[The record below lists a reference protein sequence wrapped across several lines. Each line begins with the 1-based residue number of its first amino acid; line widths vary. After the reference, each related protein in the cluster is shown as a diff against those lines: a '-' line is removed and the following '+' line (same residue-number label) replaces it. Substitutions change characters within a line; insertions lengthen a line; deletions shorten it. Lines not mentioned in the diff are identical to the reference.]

1 MVKDTTLYDRLEVP
15 ENASNT
21 EIIKSY
27 KKLAIKNHPD
37 KNPDDPN
44 ASAKLQELNQAKEIL
59 SDSEKRKIYD
69 QVGMDYVNGNA
80 PQQGG
85 INPEDLF
92 NMFGGGG
99 GGFPGGGF
107 PGGGFPGGGFP
118 FQNMRRPQQQK
129 QKENVV
135 INQEVSLEEIY
146 NEDNIGVTFNQKQL
160 CTPCNG
166 EGSKDGKP
174 TKCGSC
180 DGRGVRIQVVQMGP
194 MIQQIQ
200 SQCNV
205 CNGSGNVANQSN
217 KCSLCSGDG
226 YKIKEVRINF
236 PLKNGLSNGQQI
248 QIQGH
253 GHHLKDGKTDLVVVI
268 NEKTHSRFKRVNN
281 DLCIEVEL
289 KLYQAIF
296 GFDKIIE
303 HLDKRQLHI
312 SHTGKTEYGSIKRIP
327 GEGMKILNGNNN
339 KGDLIVKF
347 VMKLPSLDN
356 TENTNKLLYLLK
368 TLDQDEANYET
379 KIKNTKSNYIKTI
392 MLNTDNDPFTQQNNS
407 SPQQDE
413 GPQQQQ
419 CVHQ

>member
-15 ENASNT
+15 ENAGNT
-21 EIIKSY
+21 EIMKSY

-59 SDSEKRKIYD
+59 LDSEKRKIYD

-80 PQQGG
+80 PQRAGV
-85 INPEDLF
+85 NPEDLF
-92 NMFGGGG
+92 NMFGGGGG

-107 PGGGFPGGGFP
+107 PGGGGFP
-118 FQNMRRPQQQK
+118 FQNMGRQPQQR
-129 QKENVV
+129 ENVV

-146 NEDNIGVTFNQKQL
+146 NENTIGVTFQQKQL
-160 CTPCNG
+160 CSLCNS

-174 TKCGSC
+174 TKCGTC

-200 SQCNV
+200 SGCTV
-205 CNGSGNVANQSN
+205 CNGSGHTANHNN
-217 KCSLCSGDG
+217 KCELCNGNG
-226 YKIKEVRINF
+226 YKSKEVRINF

-248 QIQGH
+248 QIPGH

-268 NEKTHSRFKRVNN
+268 NEKQHSRFKRVNN

-296 GFDKIIE
+296 GFDKTIE

-312 SHTGKTEYGSIKRIP
+312 SHTGKTEYGSLKRIS

-339 KGDLIVKF
+339 KGDLIIKF
-347 VMKLPSLDN
+347 VMTLPSLDN
-356 TENTNKLLYLLK
+356 TENANKLLYLLK
-368 TLDQDEANYET
+368 TLDQDEANNES
-379 KIKNTKSNYIKTI
+379 KIKNSKSSYIKTI
-392 MLNTDNDPFTQQNNS
+392 MLNTDDDPFNIRQNNS
-407 SPQQDE
+407 SHQQDE
-413 GPQQQQ
+413 GHQQQQ

>member
-1 MVKDTTLYDRLEVP
+1 MVKDTTLYNRLEVP
-15 ENASNT
+15 ENASNA
-21 EIIKSY
+21 EIMKSY

-44 ASAKLQELNQAKEIL
+44 ASVKLQELNQAKEIL
-59 SDSEKRKIYD
+59 LDAEKRKIYD

-99 GGFPGGGF
+99 FPGV
-107 PGGGFPGGGFP
+107 GGFP
-118 FQNMRRPQQQK
+118 FQNMRRQQQ

-135 INQEVSLEEIY
+135 INQEVSLEDIY
-146 NEDNIGVTFNQKQL
+146 NESTIGVTFQQKQI
-160 CTPCNG
+160 CVQCKG
-166 EGSKDGKP
+166 EGSKDGRP
-174 TKCGSC
+174 TKCGTC
-180 DGRGVRIQVVQMGP
+180 DGRGVRVQVVQMGP

-200 SQCNV
+200 SGCNV
-205 CNGSGNVANQSN
+205 CNGSGRAADISN
-217 KCSLCSGDG
+217 KCGLCNGDC
-226 YKIKEVRINF
+226 YKSKEVRINF

-248 QIQGH
+248 QIPGH

-268 NEKTHSRFKRVNN
+268 NEKPHSRFKRVNN

-296 GFDKIIE
+296 GFDKTIE

-312 SHTGKTEYGSIKRIP
+312 SHTGKTEQGSLKRIP

-339 KGDLIVKF
+339 KGDLIIKF
-347 VMKLPSLDN
+347 VIKLPSLDN
-356 TENTNKLLYLLK
+356 SENANKLLYLLK
-368 TLDQDEANYET
+368 TLDQDEANNET
-379 KIKNTKSNYIKTI
+379 KIKNSKSNYIKTI
-392 MLNTDNDPFTQQNNS
+392 MLNTDNDPFANQQNTN

-413 GPQQQQ
+413 GPHQQQ